1 MWYPNKTRGRVKKS
15 ITDKLSEEVVEYSS
29 MGEEVM
35 GLIAG
40 DEVTVMGGNEITTI
54 LPSLILKDES

>member
-1 MWYPNKTRGRVKKS
+1 
-15 ITDKLSEEVVEYSS
+15 

-40 DEVTVMGGNEITTI
+40 DEVTVMGGDEITSM
-54 LPSLILKDES
+54 LLSLIIKDES